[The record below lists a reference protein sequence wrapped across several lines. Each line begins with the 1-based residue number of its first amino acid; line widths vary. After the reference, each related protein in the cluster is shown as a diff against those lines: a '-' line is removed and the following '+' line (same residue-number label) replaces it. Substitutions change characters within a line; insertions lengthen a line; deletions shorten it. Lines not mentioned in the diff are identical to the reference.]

1 MSSRKSCYT
10 KKKRKLNRS
19 ISLSI
24 FYYHPSVCNCLKKRV
39 FILKIETFFHGKWGP
54 SANRSGLIFTQKNQQ
69 TIHNQKN
76 KKERCFCSISTRTT
90 KQNSNCLMCVSKNVH
105 IVAKCF
111 LKLHFLLLLSLITLY
126 ITIIV
131 CRNKRI

>member
-1 MSSRKSCYT
+1 MENGVHLQTDLASFLP
-10 KKKRKLNRS
+10 KKTN
-19 ISLSI
+19 
-24 FYYHPSVCNCLKKRV
+24 NKK
-39 FILKIETFFHGKWGP
+39 EEE
-54 SANRSGLIFTQKNQQ
+54 
-69 TIHNQKN
+69 
-76 KKERCFCSISTRTT
+76 KERCFCSISTRTT

-111 LKLHFLLLLSLITLY
+111 LKLHFLFLLSLITLY